1 MQQLYLGKKN
11 SYAGVIFAIALL
23 VLLVAEFCSFAI
35 GAYFVFDQPV
45 SNVVATTTVNSGG
58 AVIKVNATG
67 LQNATTRTVWLDPS
81 IALGQNQTPYVQSGS
96 GFILGNSSTGS
107 SGTISTSYQIDSST
121 LSKIESDGD
130 KVHSVWII
138 GVQSPQLTASGNLE
152 QLTNDSEQ
160 NYTASAQGSGIV
172 LFATL
177 ITFVLPVNFSFGELF
192 IILWT
197 IYLILFAIAMNG
209 PIRNIISATKKSTT
223 EGLTAL
229 FDNSMLATLIIF
241 PIIVWLTV
249 AISLLEA
256 AGGVSTGSLPPAD
269 PLLEFVEL
277 TLAPLREE
285 IGFRVIPIGIVALS
299 ILFSRGKVRDGL
311 LALWHPARY
320 LKKNDS
326 PEQYSRHLKSIYVAM
341 VVSAILFGLA
351 HVLLGAGWGPG
362 KILSAAVAGIGLAG
376 LYYFYG
382 FAATVLLHW
391 SIDYFLAFFDLNS
404 SFQTAGEWITLYTL
418 ALAVAGSLVL
428 ILVGLRTFRNRK
440 IGLSPGAWFNRR

>member
-440 IGLSPGAWFNRR
+440 IGLSPGTWFNRR